1 VSRGRESALEKVRG
15 RWGLERG
22 EEEK

>member
-1 VSRGRESALEKVRG
+1 VSRGREPALEKVRG
-15 RWGLERG
+15 RWGLEKG